1 MKRFLKRF
9 AIISL
14 IVIVGL
20 VGIAAILASIYED
33 QIGARII
40 KEINE
45 QITSELRVNAF
56 KLTVVS
62 SFPNVAAN
70 LNGVSLTDNQDG
82 LLLETEQMSFRMG
95 LLSLL
100 SSKIKVKSVKVSDGA
115 LNIAIDGRGNA
126 NYQIFKTSET
136 QGEGTPGDAAETEE
150 DAGPTISLA
159 LAILEDIDL
168 IYTDESTNQ
177 EMLVNVKNA
186 SFSGEFSSEKFSL
199 ESEAELESRFIELDG
214 ARYLAGKNVNYDAIV
229 DVDMANGKY
238 EFKEVSVDVESNVFR
253 IDGYIEE
260 TEEGTFYDLFLN
272 SDESS
277 LATMLQ
283 LLPAEYLE
291 PLADFDS
298 RGDFIVKAEIKGM
311 ADDRIGPEVKAE
323 LSLEDGRITNEKMDG
338 TLKDVS
344 FLATFHNG
352 ALRSNRSSVL
362 EINNLKGYF
371 NRELMG
377 LRLRVENL
385 DDPLI
390 DFELDGVVPVEM
402 VYGFIPDDRV
412 KSGDGEIEIRNLRIQ
427 GRYEDMI
434 ETNRIARVK
443 ASGSLEFDD
452 ASLVIAD
459 ESMTIDKGV
468 LQLQDNILTI
478 EGLELEGAGSEM
490 EFAGTAQNLLPV
502 LFADSLNTKRAELNF
517 ETKLYAKKLDLDRL
531 ASLSLVG
538 EDDEEEAEAQD
549 IPVDSLTEKRIQSR
563 ERITKFLK
571 GTFDA
576 RIDEFNYDQIEG
588 QNFTGLLDF
597 RNNQLSISG
606 RTQAME
612 GIFDVNG
619 ELYFQE
625 LPFLEARL
633 SCTDIDIHEFFEQSE
648 NFGQEVLRAE
658 HVNGRLDAKIAIYVF
673 WDAQGNML
681 WDKLKVLA
689 GIGVKD
695 GQLQD
700 FEMLKSFSSYVDVR
714 DLEDIRFTN
723 LENFL
728 EIRNQRIIIP
738 VMFIQSNALNLTI
751 SGEHEFDQDIAY
763 SIKVNAG
770 QVLANK
776 FKKHDPDLKPKKA
789 RRNGFFNLYY
799 RIVGNIDDYEM
810 ESAKKVVKTDFDQS
824 EKRKRAIQRELETAF
839 NTVIEMVDEP
849 LDWRDIPEYGGDDAE
864 DEEPI
869 FLDWEEGSK
878 N

>member
-14 IVIVGL
+14 IVIVSL
-20 VGIAAILASIYED
+20 VAIAALLASIYED

-45 QITSELRVNAF
+45 QITSDLRVNTF
-56 KLTVVS
+56 KLSVVS

-82 LLLETEQMSFRMG
+82 LLLEAEQLSFRMG

-100 SSKIKVKSVKVSDGA
+100 GSKIKVKSVKVSDGA
-115 LNIAIDGRGNA
+115 LNIAIDRNGKGN
-126 NYQIFKTSET
+126 YEIFKTSD
-136 QGEGTPGDAAETEE
+136 TPAPEE
-150 DAGPTISLA
+150 PSEADDDDAGPTISLA
-159 LAILEDIDL
+159 EALLEDIDL
-168 IYTDESTNQ
+168 IYSDESSKQ
-177 EMLVNVKNA
+177 EMLVNVINA
-186 SFSGEFSSEKFSL
+186 RFSGEFSSAQFSL
-199 ESEAELESRFIELDG
+199 ESDAELESRFVEMDG
-214 ARYLAGKNVNYDAIV
+214 ARYLAGKNLNYDAVV

-253 IDGYIEE
+253 VDGYIEE
-260 TEEGTFYDLFLN
+260 TEEGTYYDLFLN

-277 LATMLQ
+277 LASMLQ

-291 PLADFDS
+291 PLADFES

-311 ADDRIGPEVKAE
+311 ADQRMGPEIKAE
-323 LSLEDGRITNEKMDG
+323 LSLEDGRITSEKMDG
-338 TLKDVS
+338 NLKDVS
-344 FLATFHNG
+344 FLATFTNG
-352 ALRSNRSSVL
+352 ELRNNRSSVF
-362 EINNLKGYF
+362 EVTDLKGYF

-390 DFELDGVVPVEM
+390 DFELDGVLPVEM
-402 VYGFIPDDRV
+402 VYGFIPDERV
-412 KSGDGEIEIRNLRIQ
+412 KSGDGEIEIQNLHIQ

-434 ETNRIARVK
+434 ETSRISRVK
-443 ASGSLEFDD
+443 ASGILEFDD
-452 ASLVIAD
+452 ASLVIAN
-459 ESMTIDKGV
+459 ESMTIDKGT
-468 LQLQDNILTI
+468 LQLQDNVMTI

-517 ETKLYAKKLDLDRL
+517 QTKLYAKSLDLDRL
-531 ASLSLVG
+531 VSLSLVG
-538 EDDEEEAEAQD
+538 EDDEEVAEEEA

-576 RIDEFNYDQIEG
+576 RIDEFNYDRIEG

-597 RNNQLSISG
+597 RNNQLHITG

-612 GIFDVNG
+612 GSFDVQG

-625 LPFLEARL
+625 QPFLEARL
-633 SCTDIDIHEFFEQSE
+633 SCNNIDIHEFFEQSE
-648 NFGQEVLRAE
+648 NFGQEVLRAD
-658 HVNGRLDAKIAIYVF
+658 HVDGRLDAKIAIYVY
-673 WDAQGNML
+673 WDEQGNML

-700 FEMLKSFSSYVDVR
+700 FEMLESFSSYVDVR
-714 DLEDIRFTN
+714 DLRDIRFTN

-751 SGEHEFDQDIAY
+751 SGEHDFDQDIAY

-776 FKKHDPDLKPKKA
+776 FKRHDPDLKPKRA
-789 RRNGFFNLYY
+789 QRNGFFNLYY
-799 RIVGNIDDYEM
+799 RIIGNIEDYEM
-810 ESAKKVVKTDFDQS
+810 ESAKRQVKSDFDQS
-824 EKRKRAIQRELETAF
+824 EKRKRAIQRELEVAF

-849 LDWRDIPEYGGDDAE
+849 TDWRDIPEYGGDDTA

-869 FLDWEEGSK
+869 FLDWEEGGGRR
-878 N
+878 

>member
-14 IVIVGL
+14 IVLVSL

-33 QIGARII
+33 KIGARIL

-45 QITSELRVNAF
+45 QITSELQVNAF
-56 KLTVVS
+56 KLSVVS

-70 LNGVSLTDNQDG
+70 LNGVSLTDNRGD

-100 SSKIKVKSVKVSDGA
+100 SSRIKVKSVKVSDGA
-115 LNIAIDGRGNA
+115 LRIAIDRRGNA
-126 NYQIFKTSET
+126 NYDIFKTEDSPEPSAPT
-136 QGEGTPGDAAETEE
+136 GGDDD

-159 LAILEDIDL
+159 EALLEDIDL
-168 IYTDESTNQ
+168 IYTDERAEQ

-186 SFSGEFSSEKFSL
+186 RFSGEFSSEQFSL
-199 ESEAELESRFIELDG
+199 ESDADLESSFIEMAG
-214 ARYLAGKNVNYDAIV
+214 ARYLAGKNLSYDAVV
-229 DVDMANGKY
+229 DIDMANGKY

-253 IDGYIEE
+253 IDGYVEE
-260 TEEGTFYDLFLN
+260 TKDGTFYDLFLN

-277 LATMLQ
+277 LASMMQ

-291 PLADFDS
+291 PLADFES
-298 RGDFIVKAEIKGM
+298 RGDFVVKAEIKGM
-311 ADDRIGPEVKAE
+311 ADDRIGPEIKAE

-338 TLKDVS
+338 NLKDVS

-352 ALRSNRSSVL
+352 ELRNNRSSVF
-362 EINNLKGYF
+362 EITNLKGYF

-385 DDPLI
+385 DDPLV
-390 DFELDGVVPVEM
+390 DFELDGILPVEM
-402 VYGFIPDDRV
+402 VYGFIPDERV

-434 ETNRIARVK
+434 ETSRISRVK
-443 ASGSLEFDD
+443 ASGTLEFDD
-452 ASLVIAD
+452 ASLVIAN
-459 ESMTIDKGV
+459 ESLTIDKGL

-502 LFADSLNTKRAELNF
+502 LFADSLNSKRAELNF
-517 ETKLYAKKLDLDRL
+517 ATKLYAKKLDLDRL

-538 EDDEEEAEAQD
+538 EDAEEQAVAEE

-576 RIDEFNYDQIEG
+576 RIDEFNYDKIEG
-588 QNFTGLLDF
+588 ENFEGLLDF
-597 RNNQLSISG
+597 RNNQLNITG
-606 RTQAME
+606 RTRAME
-612 GIFDVNG
+612 GVFDVSG

-625 LPFLEARL
+625 QPFLEARL
-633 SCTDIDIHEFFEQSE
+633 SCTDIDVYEFFDQSE

-658 HVNGRLDAKIAIYVF
+658 HVNGRLDAKIALYIY
-673 WDAQGNML
+673 WDEQGNLL

-700 FEMLKSFSSYVDVR
+700 FEMLESFSSYVDVR
-714 DLEDIRFTN
+714 DLQDIRFTN

-728 EIRNQRIIIP
+728 EIKNQRIIIP

-751 SGEHEFDQDIAY
+751 SGEHAFDQDIAY

-789 RRNGFFNLYY
+789 QRNGFFNLYY

-810 ESAKKVVKTDFDQS
+810 ESAKRVVKADFDQS
-824 EKRKRAIQRELETAF
+824 EKRKRAIQRELEVAF
-839 NTVIEMVDEP
+839 NTVIEMVEEP
-849 LDWRDIPEYGGDDAE
+849 LDWRDIPEYGGDEAA

-869 FLDWEEGSK
+869 FLDWEKEGRDH
-878 N
+878 

>member
-14 IVIVGL
+14 IVIVAL
-20 VGIAAILASIYED
+20 VGIAALLASIYED
-33 QIGARII
+33 KIGARII

-56 KLTVVS
+56 KLSVVS

-70 LNGVSLTDNQDG
+70 LNGVSLTDNQEG

-115 LNIAIDGRGNA
+115 LNIAIDRRGNA
-126 NYQIFKTSET
+126 NYQIFKKSET
-136 QGEGTPGDAAETEE
+136 PEEEAPSGETAE
-150 DAGPTISLA
+150 DAGPTIALA
-159 LAILEDIDL
+159 SAILEDIDL
-168 IYTDESTNQ
+168 IYTDESSNQ
-177 EMLVNVKNA
+177 EILVNVKSA

-199 ESEAELESRFIELDG
+199 ESEAELESRFVEMDG
-214 ARYLAGKNVNYDAIV
+214 ARYLAGKNVNYDAVV

-277 LATMLQ
+277 LASMMQ

-298 RGDFIVKAEIKGM
+298 RGDFIVKAEVKGM
-311 ADDRIGPEVKAE
+311 ADDRIGPEIKAE

-344 FLATFHNG
+344 FLATFYNG
-352 ALRSNRSSVL
+352 ELRSNRSSVF
-362 EINNLKGYF
+362 EIKNLKGYF

-377 LRLRVENL
+377 LHLRVENL

-390 DFELDGVVPVEM
+390 DFELDGILPVEM
-402 VYGFIPDDRV
+402 VYGFIPDERI
-412 KSGDGEIEIRNLRIQ
+412 KSGDGEIEIQNLRIQ

-434 ETNRIARVK
+434 ETSRIARVK
-443 ASGSLEFDD
+443 ASGTLEFDD
-452 ASLVIAD
+452 ASLVIAN
-459 ESMTIDKGV
+459 ESLTIDKGL

-517 ETKLYAKKLDLDRL
+517 ETKLYAKTLDLDRL

-538 EDDEEEAEAQD
+538 EADEKEAEAQE

-576 RIDEFNYDQIEG
+576 RIDEFNYDKIEG
-588 QNFTGLLDF
+588 ENFTGLLDF

-612 GIFDVNG
+612 GIFDLNG

-625 LPFLEARL
+625 QPFLEARL
-633 SCTDIDIHEFFEQSE
+633 SCTDINVNEFFDQSE

-658 HVNGRLDAKIAIYVF
+658 HVNGRLDAKIAIYVY

-700 FEMLKSFSSYVDVR
+700 FEMLESFSSYVDVR
-714 DLEDIRFTN
+714 DLQDIRFTN

-751 SGEHEFDQDIAY
+751 SGVHDFDQDIAY

-799 RIVGNIDDYEM
+799 RIIGNIDDYEM

-849 LDWRDIPEYGGDDAE
+849 MDWRDIPEYGGDDAE

-869 FLDWEEGSK
+869 FLDWEKEGG

>member
-14 IVIVGL
+14 IVIVSL
-20 VGIAAILASIYED
+20 VGIAALLASIYED
-33 QIGARII
+33 KIGARIL

-45 QITSELRVNAF
+45 QITSDLRVNAF
-56 KLTVVS
+56 KLSVVS
-62 SFPNVAAN
+62 TFPNVAAN
-70 LNGVSLTDNQDG
+70 LNGVSLTDTEDG
-82 LLLETEQMSFRMG
+82 LLLEAEQLSFRMG

-100 SSKIKVKSVKVSDGA
+100 SSKIKVKSVKISDGA
-115 LNIAIDGRGNA
+115 LNVAINRQGKA

-136 QGEGTPGDAAETEE
+136 TGEGEPAAADD
-150 DAGPTISLA
+150 DAGPTISLDEA
-159 LAILEDIDL
+159 LLEDIDL
-168 IYTDESTNQ
+168 IYSDETTKR

-186 SFSGEFSSEKFSL
+186 RFSGEFSSAQFSL
-199 ESEAELESRFIELDG
+199 DSDAQLESRFVEMDG
-214 ARYLAGKNVNYDAIV
+214 ARYLAGKNLSYDAVV

-260 TEEGTFYDLFLN
+260 SEEGTYYDLFLN

-277 LATMLQ
+277 LASMLQ

-298 RGDFIVKAEIKGM
+298 RGDFVVKAEIKGM
-311 ADDRIGPEVKAE
+311 ADNRMGPEIKAE
-323 LSLEDGRITNEKMDG
+323 LSLEDGRITSEKMDG
-338 TLKDVS
+338 NLKDVS
-344 FLATFHNG
+344 FLATFTNG
-352 ALRSNRSSVL
+352 DLRNNRSSVF
-362 EINNLKGYF
+362 EVTNLKGYF

-390 DFELDGVVPVEM
+390 DFELDGVLPMEM
-402 VYGFIPDDRV
+402 VYGFIPDERV
-412 KSGDGEIEIRNLRIQ
+412 KSGDGEIEIKNLHIQ

-434 ETNRIARVK
+434 ETSRIARVK
-443 ASGSLEFDD
+443 ASGTLEFDD
-452 ASLVIAD
+452 ASLVIAN
-459 ESMTIDKGV
+459 ESLTIDKGL
-468 LQLQDNILTI
+468 LQLQDNVLTI

-490 EFAGTAQNLLPV
+490 EFSGMAQNILPV

-517 ETKLYAKKLDLDRL
+517 QAKLYGKKVDLDRL

-538 EDDEEEAEAQD
+538 EGEEEEAEAV
-549 IPVDSLTEKRIQSR
+549 PLDSLTEKRIQSR

-576 RIDEFNYDQIEG
+576 RIDEFNYDKIQGE
-588 QNFTGLLDF
+588 NFVGLLDF
-597 RNNQLSISG
+597 RNNQLNITG

-612 GIFDVNG
+612 GSFDVKG

-625 LPFLEARL
+625 QPFLEVRL
-633 SCTDIDIHEFFEQSE
+633 SCTDINIHEFFEQSE
-648 NFGQEVLRAE
+648 NFGQEVLRAD
-658 HVNGRLDAKIAIYVF
+658 HVDGRLDAKIAIYIY

-700 FEMLKSFSSYVDVR
+700 FDMLKSFSSYVDVR
-714 DLEDIRFTN
+714 DLQEIRFTN

-751 SGEHEFDQDIAY
+751 SGEHDFDQDIAY

-789 RRNGFFNLYY
+789 QRNGFFNLYY
-799 RIVGNIDDYEM
+799 RILGNIDDYQM
-810 ESAKKVVKTDFDQS
+810 ESAKRQVKADFDQS

-849 LDWRDIPEYGGDDAE
+849 TDWRDIPEYGGDDAA

-869 FLDWEEGSK
+869 FLDWEEGRK
-878 N
+878 R